1 MRIYIRST
9 RTLLVCVLAGI
20 ALFSCNTFRLA
31 DNDMQDGGLLANQVA
46 DNAGNETGYRNGYP
60 YTITANAKRGGS
72 ITPEG
77 STSVPGGSSQTFI
90 ATADKGYRVA
100 DFRIN
105 GWSMG
110 ALPDL
115 FNDDSS
121 SYTFDYVTADH
132 KISVFFDPIEKHLKH
147 GQRSSVLP

>member
-1 MRIYIRST
+1 MRIYIRSS

-20 ALFSCNTFRLA
+20 ASFSCNTFRLA
-31 DNDMQDGGLLANQVA
+31 GNDMQDGGPAANNVA
-46 DNAGNETGYRNGYP
+46 DNAGNEIGCQKVHP
-60 YTITANAKRGGS
+60 YTITAHAKRGGS
-72 ITPEG
+72 ITPAG

-100 DFRIN
+100 DFRID

-110 ALPDL
+110 AFPDL

-121 SYTFDYVTADH
+121 SYTFDYVAANH
-132 KISVFFDPIEKHLKH
+132 EISAYFDLINK
-147 GQRSSVLP
+147 R